1 MKSSAARDARDPLH
15 PACEPQNPCISVAFF
30 GPALAAIPPEAL
42 AVFQPDTQ
50 FLIEQWTGMARSPGV
65 RAGVPARA
73 DLEPERLAARL
84 PRAFLLERHGD
95 EAVFRL
101 AGSWLESFHG
111 ESLKG
116 TPFLDLWRT
125 ASRPLVAAGVAQT
138 FREARP
144 VAIVALAGSLEAPIE
159 VLLTPLRGASA
170 QPDLVLGLYAPAGGF
185 IMPVDASRLLT
196 ARVTVGV
203 GEPGRPALTLA
214 AVGGRRVA

>member
-1 MKSSAARDARDPLH
+1 M
-15 PACEPQNPCISVAFF
+15 
-30 GPALAAIPPEAL
+30 
-42 AVFQPDTQ
+42 FQPDTQ
-50 FLIEQWTGMARSPGV
+50 FLIDQWTDMAHRPGV
-65 RAGVPARA
+65 RGGVPARA

-84 PRAFLLERHGD
+84 PRAFLLERRGED
-95 EAVFRL
+95 AVFRL

-116 TPFLDLWRT
+116 RSFLELWRT

-138 FREARP
+138 LREARP

-159 VLLTPLRGASA
+159 VLLTPLRAAPA

-185 IMPVDASRLLT
+185 ILPVDASRLLT

-203 GEPGRPALTLA
+203 GEPGRPPLTLA
-214 AVGGRRVA
+214 AIDGRRVA

>member
-30 GPALAAIPPEAL
+30 GPALAAIPSEAL
-42 AVFQPDTQ
+42 TVFQPDTQ
-50 FLIEQWTGMARSPGV
+50 FLIDQWTGMARRPGV

-84 PRAFLLERHGD
+84 PRAFLLERNGE
-95 EAVFRL
+95 EALFRL

-111 ESLKG
+111 EALKG
-116 TPFLDLWRT
+116 VPFLDLWRT

-159 VLLTPLRGASA
+159 VLLTPLRGAASR
-170 QPDLVLGLYAPAGGF
+170 PDLVLGLYAPAGGF
-185 IMPVDASRLLT
+185 IMPVDASRQLT